1 MAEALLRNESPAE
14 YFKELVET
22 AMEHQ
27 HVAVCDLT
35 SFYLVN
41 LLTGFVHFD
50 RSATADEEPLGI
62 RLARALQ
69 TGGSRQRDGLREV
82 GDRSLFISGFFA
94 DSLNRSLV
102 DIDYYIQLGECAYA
116 SLARHGDPALG
127 DVFDELAARRSQ
139 PADVS
144 GSQRRSALT
153 ELGPSSVVRSMY
165 GPGSRRRGDSPG
177 GAWNCSKFLREQPI
191 HSVVFQ
197 RGRRSTAPSQT
208 HCRYN
213 DNPSCEGP
221 ASRATLEFAR

>member
-1 MAEALLRNESPAE
+1 MAEALLRTESPAE

-22 AMEHQ
+22 AMERQ

-50 RSATADEEPLGI
+50 RSATASEEPLGI

-69 TGGSRQRDGLREV
+69 TGGSRQRNGLREV
-82 GDRSLFISGFFA
+82 GDLSLFISGFFA

-127 DVFDELAARRSQ
+127 DVFDELAGKFSACV
-139 PADVS
+139 DVLGEVS
-144 GSQRRSALT
+144 ERSAL
-153 ELGPSSVVRSMY
+153 SSNSDVLRLY
-165 GPGSRRRGDSPG
+165 EKWLRTRSRRSGDLLAERGIVP
-177 GAWNCSKFLREQPI
+177 NCSV
-191 HSVVFQ
+191 S
-197 RGRRSTAPSQT
+197 
-208 HCRYN
+208 
-213 DNPSCEGP
+213 
-221 ASRATLEFAR
+221 SRFIQ